1 MSKSKKIQQL
11 FVTQLIKEG
20 HVQITLPNEMTLE
33 VGITQEDGNGDLKKE
48 PNYCWVLASQ
58 NGRTI
63 AIDEYNLG
71 IKYTDVDKNKFVI
84 ETTSGNEEDV
94 KFLEVI

>member
-1 MSKSKKIQQL
+1 MNKSKKIQQL

-71 IKYTDVDKNKFVI
+71 IKYTDADKNKFVI

>member
-1 MSKSKKIQQL
+1 MSKSRKIQQL

-20 HVQITLPNEMTLE
+20 HVQIILPNEITLE

-48 PNYCWVLASQ
+48 PNYCWVLATQ

-84 ETTSGNEEDV
+84 ETTSGIEDNV

>member
-71 IKYTDVDKNKFVI
+71 IKYTDSDKNKFVI

>member
-1 MSKSKKIQQL
+1 MSKSSKIQQL

-20 HVQITLPNEMTLE
+20 HVQIILPNEITLE
-33 VGITQEDGNGDLKKE
+33 VGITQEDAKGELKKE
-48 PNYCWVLASQ
+48 QNYCWVLATQ

-71 IKYTDVDKNKFVI
+71 IRYTDADKNKFVV
-84 ETTSGNEEDV
+84 ETASSNEEDV